1 MCITSLVLE
10 RFCYTEGMIFGYARV
25 STEDQNLDAQI
36 DALKAA
42 GVARIFQEKKT
53 GKTTNRP
60 ELEKVIEHLREG
72 DVLVVTKYDR
82 LARSLRDLIDL
93 VETIRERKAG
103 FRSLAEDIDT
113 TTPTGR
119 LIFHVFGSMAEFER
133 ERIVERTKEGLAAA
147 RRRGRVGGRPAALS
161 HDAKQAIL
169 RMRDEEH
176 RPIAEIARAFK
187 VSRSTIYRV

>member
-1 MCITSLVLE
+1 MS
-10 RFCYTEGMIFGYARV
+10 MIFGYARV
-25 STEDQNLDAQI
+25 STEDQNLDGQL

-42 GVARIFQEKKT
+42 GADRIFQEKKT
-53 GKTTNRP
+53 GKSVNRP

-93 VETIRERKAG
+93 VETIRERQAG

-119 LIFHVFGSMAEFER
+119 LIFHVFGSIAEFER